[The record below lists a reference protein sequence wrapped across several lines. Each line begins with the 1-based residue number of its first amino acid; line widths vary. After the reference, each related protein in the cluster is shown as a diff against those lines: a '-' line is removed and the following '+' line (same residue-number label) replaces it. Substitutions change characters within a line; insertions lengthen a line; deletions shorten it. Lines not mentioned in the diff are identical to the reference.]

1 MRKKSVLLGLAV
13 LCCLLS
19 ARWGQ
24 AYAVSENSLSVSA
37 KAAVLLEADT
47 GRILY
52 EKNKD
57 QQLSMASTTKIM
69 TALIALESGNLD
81 EPFTVDAEAIRVE
94 GSSMGLRE
102 GDIVTLRTLV
112 CGMLLPS
119 GNDAANAGAVRVA
132 GSVEEFASLMNRR
145 AEAIGMENTHFV
157 TPSGLDDDAHYSTAH
172 DMAKLARVA
181 ISNSLFREISSR
193 STVQVSFGNPPYNR
207 WLTNHNRLL
216 KEYKG
221 AIGLKTGFTK
231 KSGRCLVS
239 AAERDGVRLIAVTL
253 NAPNDWQDHTKML
266 DYGFRNVK
274 PISLPI
280 NCTALMLQ
288 AVGGVKETF
297 GVTTLTIPTVNVAEQ
312 DLSRITQKV
321 VVSPFYYAPIR
332 AGDAVGQV
340 ELYLDGEKIG
350 GCTLIAKEGVEQ
362 RITEIKLSF
371 WEKLQM
377 WFSRILDR
385 IKGYLS
391 ILS

>member
-1 MRKKSVLLGLAV
+1 
-13 LCCLLS
+13 
-19 ARWGQ
+19 
-24 AYAVSENSLSVSA
+24 
-37 KAAVLLEADT
+37 
-47 GRILY
+47 
-52 EKNKD
+52 
-57 QQLSMASTTKIM
+57 
-69 TALIALESGNLD
+69 
-81 EPFTVDAEAIRVE
+81 
-94 GSSMGLRE
+94 
-102 GDIVTLRTLV
+102 
-112 CGMLLPS
+112 
-119 GNDAANAGAVRVA
+119 
-132 GSVEEFASLMNRR
+132 
-145 AEAIGMENTHFV
+145 
-157 TPSGLDDDAHYSTAH
+157 
-172 DMAKLARVA
+172 
-181 ISNSLFREISSR
+181 
-193 STVQVSFGNPPYNR
+193 
-207 WLTNHNRLL
+207 
-216 KEYKG
+216 
-221 AIGLKTGFTK
+221 
-231 KSGRCLVS
+231 CLVS

-332 AGDAVGQV
+332 AGDAVGRV